1 MNMPS
6 QNTTKEGME
15 SSHGRGRRLAR
26 TRCQV
31 TCACRAGGVPQV
43 HPFQVNGFYL
53 NSESWTPKIAKA
65 LVRTFKL
72 VLKGFD
78 VIPIVAPDDGRLRRL
93 QHTFKVGLETT
104 QVPLPHHRRGGG
116 GGGGAAAEAA
126 AAAASA
132 AEAAEAAVPRRRR
145 RRRLLRRRRRRRRR
159 QPPAAAA
166 ARLRRRALANSILPN
181 TA

>member
-104 QVPLPHHRRGGG
+104 QVPLSHHDCSVGR
-116 GGGGAAAEAA
+116 
-126 AAAASA
+126 
-132 AEAAEAAVPRRRR
+132 
-145 RRRLLRRRRRRRRR
+145 
-159 QPPAAAA
+159 PAWSN
-166 ARLRRRALANSILPN
+166 RISTVKCRVLVQDALATRSTYCLKPFLSRMR
-181 TA
+181 